1 MSHGNPIFQDKVRVL
16 VAQSCLTVCNPM
28 NCSPPGSSVHG
39 ILQASI
45 LEQVAIPFSRG
56 SSPLR
61 DRTQVSCIAGRFF
74 TFWNTREA
82 WDEGYHLLSSGYRA
96 GTVPNTLQINSFYP
110 HNKPLGLLVS
120 VSSFFFYSW
129 GYWISE
135 RAGDLPKVT
144 QLRAQWH
151 TVAEMR
157 VKPKPSSSF
166 LQAICS

>member
-1 MSHGNPIFQDKVRVL
+1 MS
-16 VAQSCLTVCNPM
+16 VCNPM

-74 TFWNTREA
+74 TFWNTRKA

-135 RAGDLPKVT
+135 RGGDLPKGT

-157 VKPKPSSSF
+157 LKPKPSSSF